1 MLDFPT
7 STVIH
12 RALPKTSLFASFSDR
27 FTPKQRRHFDQNV
40 SRMTLVNELS
50 SRTLRLPA
58 TVDISCIYVLHIAVK
73 SLRIDKTNLRLLPQ
87 LTGQYLLMHLEC
99 DAHHKLAI
107 LYNKLYETD
116 WLPPDRLSAPI
127 HGLDLAQVYQNFVRT
142 ILSIPFDAHG
152 TLDEQIALKAQ
163 RDELTNRIAR
173 LEKQSWSEKS
183 PALKLDLI
191 RQLRE
196 LQSELELLDSYQGS
210 VVRDQYSD
218 H

>member
-50 SRTLRLPA
+50 PRTLRLPA
-58 TVDISCIYVLHIAVK
+58 TDK
-73 SLRIDKTNLRLLPQ
+73 SLRIDKNNLRLLPQ

-99 DAHHKLAI
+99 DVHHKLAI

-116 WLPPDRLSAPI
+116 WTDPDRLAVPI
-127 HGLDLAQVYQNFVRT
+127 HGLDLAQVWQNFVRT
-142 ILSIPFDAHG
+142 ILSIPFDAPG

-163 RDELTNRIAR
+163 RDELTKRIIR

-191 RQLRE
+191 RQMRE
-196 LQSELELLDSYQGS
+196 LQNELELLDSYQGS
-210 VVRDQYSD
+210 VVRDQHSD